1 MEAALILS
9 QDIGKKSSCLAFNIP
24 RASLYRFYSPKRS
37 GFKKKT
43 VSRLS
48 LNPVERQEILEILH
62 SEEYQDKAPYQVY
75 ASLLDKGIY
84 HCSIRTMY
92 RLLQKDHGCVND
104 RRLQINRPKYK
115 KPELL
120 ATAPNQVWSWDITKL
135 KSITKWTYFY
145 LYVIMDIFSR
155 YVVGWMVAHREKT
168 SLAKRLIMESC
179 QKQKII
185 PGQLGLHADRG
196 ASMKSK
202 GVAQLLVD
210 LGVTKTHSR
219 PHVSNDNPYSEAQFK
234 TLKYCPRFPGHF
246 GSIEDARAF
255 CQDFLGYYNRE
266 HRHTGIGLIT
276 PEQLHYGSA
285 KTVYKDRCLILEKAF
300 EKNPKRFN
308 KVPKPPA
315 LPNATWINKPKTETD
330 LIRV

>member
-9 QDIGKKSSCLAFNIP
+9 RDIGKKPSCVAFNIP
-24 RASLYRFYSPKRS
+24 RASFYRYHSPKRS
-37 GFKKKT
+37 EYKKPT
-43 VSRLS
+43 TSRLS
-48 LNPVERQEILEILH
+48 LKPVEQQEILNILH

-75 ASLLDKGIY
+75 ASLLDKGVY

-92 RLLQKDHGCVND
+92 RLLQKEHCGIHD
-104 RRLQINRPKYK
+104 RRRQVKRPKYK

-135 KSITKWTYFY
+135 KSVTKWTYFY

-179 QKQKII
+179 QKQEIT

-196 ASMKSK
+196 SSMKSK

-234 TLKYCPRFPGHF
+234 TLKYCPRFPGRF

-255 CQDFLGYYNRE
+255 CQDFFGYYNSE
-266 HRHTGIGLIT
+266 HRHTGIGLVT

-285 KTVYKDRCLILEKAF
+285 KAVYDNRRLILEKAF
-300 EKNPKRFN
+300 EKNPERFN

-315 LPNATWINKPKTETD
+315 LPNAVWINKPKQETD